1 MYGDYA
7 LKSDGATQTDRLVE
21 GIEAICLLAIDLI
34 MPKWTRLMASTPVIN
49 LRRGQ
54 AVRHNNDVC
63 VITDMEHKTPPR
75 MASYVQMSIKSITTG
90 RVHNLR
96 LTSNESLDGV
106 NLERDAHEFSYID
119 SDGYHFIHPET
130 FEDVLLDEGKVEAVK
145 KYLIEG
151 AKYIIVFTD
160 GTVAGIELPPSISMT
175 ITDAPEGVKG
185 DSANNVYK
193 AAVTETGLIVQVPL
207 FIGPG
212 EKINVKTEDGTYL
225 GRS

>member
-1 MYGDYA
+1 
-7 LKSDGATQTDRLVE
+7 
-21 GIEAICLLAIDLI
+21 
-34 MPKWTRLMASTPVIN
+34 MASTPVIN

-119 SDGYHFIHPET
+119 SDGYHFLHPET
-130 FEDVLLDEGKVEAVK
+130 FEDVLLDEGKIETVK

-151 AKYIIVFTD
+151 QKYIIVFTD
-160 GTVAGIELPPSISMT
+160 GTVAGIELPASISMT

>member
-1 MYGDYA
+1 
-7 LKSDGATQTDRLVE
+7 
-21 GIEAICLLAIDLI
+21 
-34 MPKWTRLMASTPVIN
+34 MASTPVIN